1 MIKSERLKSWGVLA
15 GLVILCAAVGA
26 IGGAIT
32 VPQVPTWYAG
42 LNQPSFRPP
51 DWLFGPVWTT
61 LYAMM
66 AIAAWLA
73 WRTAGPARRAGAMGL
88 FLLQLAVNAVWPPI
102 FFGAHLLL
110 VGLIDIV
117 LLWLALAA
125 TIVKFWR
132 IRPVAGLLLLPYLAW
147 VSFASVLNAAI
158 WRLNP

>member
-1 MIKSERLKSWGVLA
+1 MTKSEKLKSWVVLA
-15 GLVILCAAVGA
+15 GLLILCAAVGA
-26 IGGAIT
+26 GGGAVT

-61 LYAMM
+61 LYLMM

-73 WRTAGPARRAGAMGL
+73 WRTAGRAHRSGVIVL
-88 FLLQLAVNAVWPPI
+88 FVLQLTLNALWPPI

-110 VGLIDIV
+110 IGLIDIV

-125 TIVKFWR
+125 TLVRFWTV
-132 IRPVAGLLLLPYLAW
+132 RPVAGILLLPYLAW

>member
-1 MIKSERLKSWGVLA
+1 MTKSERLKSWGVLA

-73 WRTAGPARRAGAMGL
+73 WRAAGPARRAGVMGL
-88 FLLQLAVNAVWPPI
+88 FLLQLAVNALWPPI

-132 IRPVAGLLLLPYLAW
+132 IRPVAGMLLLPYLAW